1 MKLVSI
7 NLALLR
13 LQVDNWFVTYYIIL
27 TAVHQK
33 LADELIIVQ
42 FK

>member
-13 LQVDNWFVTYYIIL
+13 LQVDTGFVTI
-27 TAVHQK
+27 T
-33 LADELIIVQ
+33 
-42 FK
+42 